1 MKRLTR
7 RTKVGDRT
15 LFFTAS
21 WCPPCQAVKKMLN
34 ANTALARATSER
46 LLVVDIDTVVGH
58 ELEEKQGVRAV
69 PTFIRPD
76 GERQVGGL
84 TVAALAKW
92 MDEKPKKG
100 RKS

>member
-1 MKRLTR
+1 VKRYTR
-7 RTKVGDRT
+7 RTKIGDRT

-46 LLVVDIDTVVGH
+46 LLVVDIDTLAGADLADKH
-58 ELEEKQGVRAV
+58 GVRAV
-69 PTFIRPD
+69 PTFMRPD
-76 GERQVGGL
+76 GERMVGSL
-84 TVAALAKW
+84 MVPQLAKW